1 MKEYCFT
8 VDCDSQTITVTWVT
22 REFKYLIGKQCPEG
36 SEFIQALGMWDN
48 FSVARGQNTEAWTT
62 KPRIRLLSAAKNLL
76 ERVRQ
81 DRDYINYDYQC
92 GFSAEGKTRHSG
104 RGFGVGLPG
113 GIGAMVSLYPGQ
125 IFMDIGKQGA
135 DGKYYSG
142 ETLDLRRSGP
152 IQTADKGLL
161 KVYKRFNPI
170 NWEQKL
176 PFLIDFLTSCSCE
189 NVRIRHHYPSHFG
202 SEKTHK
208 II

>member
-8 VDCDSQTITVTWVT
+8 VDCDSRTITVIWVT

-62 KPRIRLLSAAKNLL
+62 TSRIRLLSAARKLL
-76 ERVRQ
+76 ERVSQ
-81 DRDYINYDYQC
+81 DRDYVNYDYQC
-92 GFSAEGKTRHSG
+92 GFSAEVKTRHSG

-113 GIGAMVSLYPGQ
+113 GVSATVWLSPGQ
-125 IFMDIGKQGA
+125 IMMDIHKQGT
-135 DGKYYSG
+135 DGKYYAA

-161 KVYKRFNPI
+161 KVYKRFNPV

-176 PFLIDFLTSCSCE
+176 PSLIDFLGNCSCE
-189 NVRIRHHYPSHFG
+189 NIRIRHHYPPSL
-202 SEKTHK
+202 EARKRTK
-208 II
+208 